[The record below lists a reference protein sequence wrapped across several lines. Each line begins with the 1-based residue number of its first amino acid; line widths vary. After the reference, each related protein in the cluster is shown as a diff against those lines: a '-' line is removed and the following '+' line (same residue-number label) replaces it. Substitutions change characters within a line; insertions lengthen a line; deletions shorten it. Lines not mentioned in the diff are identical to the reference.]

1 MRRCPK
7 CNLSYDDT
15 TDFCVEDGS
24 PLGSFTDHSPNS
36 VVVSWDDKSSVGE
49 IPTQYVSIPQQHSTP
64 QTTARNPNWS
74 YVVIGVMAGVIL
86 MGGIYFLFM
95 DPRGPDG
102 EKSRTENSAT
112 AANSATS
119 GVNGEINNLGAN
131 QSTINGNTQN
141 AGVDNS
147 KLEATNNRAASSEPE
162 MTANVDRV
170 YRGQGG
176 RLPLTLTLTRNG
188 GSLTGAAVT
197 PGDRDDLEGTVSP
210 DGTFRMRGFN
220 LKENRVTGYWTGR
233 VTNNSIS
240 GVWTATPSGRRV
252 TFGGSR

>member
-1 MRRCPK
+1 MRHCPK
-7 CNLSYDDT
+7 CNLPYDDT
-15 TDFCVEDGS
+15 TDFCVEDGT
-24 PLGSFTDHSPNS
+24 PLGSFAADSPYS
-36 VVVSWDDKSSVGE
+36 VGAPWDDRSSVGE
-49 IPTQYVSIPQQHSTP
+49 IPTQYVSIPQPHSTP
-64 QTTARNPNWS
+64 QTTSRNPNWS

-86 MGGIYFLFM
+86 MGGAYFLFM

-102 EKSRTENSAT
+102 ERPRTENSAA
-112 AANSATS
+112 AANSAAN

-131 QSTINGNTQN
+131 QSSVTANTLN
-141 AGVDNS
+141 AGVDES
-147 KLEATNNRAASSEPE
+147 KLEATNNRAASGEPE

-170 YRGQGG
+170 YRGHGG

-188 GSLTGAAVT
+188 GSLSGAALT

-240 GVWTATPSGRRV
+240 GVWTATPSGKRV